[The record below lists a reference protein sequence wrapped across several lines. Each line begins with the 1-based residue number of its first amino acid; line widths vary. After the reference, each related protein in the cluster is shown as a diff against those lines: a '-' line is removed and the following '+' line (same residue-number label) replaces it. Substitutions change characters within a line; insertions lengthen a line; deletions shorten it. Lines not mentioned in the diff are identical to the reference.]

1 MYTQDLTP
9 IFNQLLKGKE
19 GTSTRKA
26 RFDVQQTKGFLKEAY
41 RINEHIATLSRQLAD
56 VRQAYLSTAPP
67 RRVHHRH
74 NHKHHS
80 PSHYNDDGS
89 APTSL
94 TDAQREDIDANA
106 KRLLRDLNAAIR
118 ALAEAETLHQET
130 QRALTRKKYA
140 GGSFRLAGLGA
151 TAKSSE
157 QTAAEEAQKQPAAHH
172 ESILWYLR
180 QRLQACGEAQQT
192 MMEAR
197 LARMVIETTAASQKH
212 ALVAGT
218 LSHSAVGA
226 GAGAGA
232 GARLAAPV
240 SQSASSRAG
249 GTQASAVAVQEEA
262 GPAGEPFLQSGG
274 SNLTAEQVQL
284 FERGNQD
291 MLKHYETTLDK
302 VRAAEQSLIEISEL
316 QTMLVSN
323 LELQSAPVDQMIAD
337 SVSTAENVDRGN
349 RELKKALERPSMA
362 RYTFYAASS
371 LCLFVVVW
379 DFFI

>member
-1 MYTQDLTP
+1 MYAQDLTQV
-9 IFNQLLKGKE
+9 FNQLLKSRE
-19 GTSTRKA
+19 GAPTLSA
-26 RFDVQQTKGFLKEAY
+26 RFDVNQTEGFLKEAY
-41 RINEHIATLSRQLAD
+41 RINEHIGTLSRQLSD

-67 RRVHHRH
+67 RRAHQRH
-74 NHKHHS
+74 NHHS
-80 PSHYNDDGS
+80 TDNYHDDSS

-106 KRLLRDLNAAIR
+106 KKLLRDLNAAIR
-118 ALAEAETLHQET
+118 ALTEAETLHQET

-140 GGSFRLAGLGA
+140 APSFRIAGFGA
-151 TAKSSE
+151 SSKSDE
-157 QTAAEEAQKQPAAHH
+157 LTAAEEAQKQAAAHH

-180 QRLQACGEAQQT
+180 QRLQACGKAQQT

-197 LARMVIETTAASQKH
+197 LARMVVETTAASQKH
-212 ALVAGT
+212 ALLVGA
-218 LSHSAVGA
+218 LSHSAVGVDARA
-226 GAGAGA
+226 GAGPAVPASASASTSRKAGA
-232 GARLAAPV
+232 VDARTAALEEE
-240 SQSASSRAG
+240 
-249 GTQASAVAVQEEA
+249 QEMSK
-262 GPAGEPFLQSGG
+262 GSGRSG
-274 SNLTAEQVQL
+274 IGDLDLTAEQVQL
-284 FERGNQD
+284 FERGNQN

-323 LELQSAPVDQMIAD
+323 LEIQSAHVDQMIVD
-337 SVSTAENVDRGN
+337 SVSTAENVNKGN